1 MRINLF
7 GNVLRNIS
15 LMLFLKGMAMGA
27 ADMIPGVSGGT
38 IALITG
44 IYRELITSI
53 RSFDSRAIKLL
64 FIGDI
69 SVVWRHI
76 NGTFLST
83 LLAGILTSIIMLS
96 KIIEYIMK
104 NYGLF
109 MWSFFSGIILASV
122 VLLFQRYRVVHLCQL
137 GYVCLGAVAALV
149 VSNSPALNFSA
160 NYLVMFLA
168 GVVAFCAMILPGIS
182 GSLLLVSMGVYPTV
196 LSAVA
201 HFQWDI
207 LIFFSLGG
215 LVGLISFSRLLSKL
229 LVYHEHSLLVTMC
242 GFLMGSL
249 HLVWPWKD
257 SSAVVSPG
265 SVNLSPSQ
273 YGVLI
278 DADPHTN
285 MCLLFM
291 VLGLSFVF
299 VVNALGL
306 RQSEQQGMEN

>member
-15 LMLFLKGMAMGA
+15 LILFLKGMAMGA

-122 VLLFQRYRVVHLCQL
+122 VLLFKRYRVVHLYQI

-149 VSNSPALNFSA
+149 AVSYTHLR
-160 NYLVMFLA
+160 
-168 GVVAFCAMILPGIS
+168 
-182 GSLLLVSMGVYPTV
+182 
-196 LSAVA
+196 A
-201 HFQWDI
+201 H
-207 LIFFSLGG
+207 
-215 LVGLISFSRLLSKL
+215 
-229 LVYHEHSLLVTMC
+229 ET
-242 GFLMGSL
+242 
-249 HLVWPWKD
+249 
-257 SSAVVSPG
+257 
-265 SVNLSPSQ
+265 
-273 YGVLI
+273 
-278 DADPHTN
+278 
-285 MCLLFM
+285 
-291 VLGLSFVF
+291 
-299 VVNALGL
+299 
-306 RQSEQQGMEN
+306 